1 MEHTPAAW
9 KTKGSP
15 IAQMAI
21 GHNPSLAKGVP
32 ALKYFKCLKYM
43 VLLKIRVYPWSVFST
58 PE

>member
-1 MEHTPAAW
+1 
-9 KTKGSP
+9 
-15 IAQMAI
+15 
-21 GHNPSLAKGVP
+21 VP